1 MSLADKIMQLRKQ
14 RGWSQIDLADRLDVS
29 RQSVSKWEMAQAV
42 PELDKIIKLS
52 ELFDVTTDYLLKDD
66 IPEPPA
72 PEPEAAPEPEPVP
85 EPVVR
90 EETPKKK
97 WSTWRWIAT
106 GIAAVV
112 FLALALIIIAAVSFN
127 YMTDSATS
135 DSESSMVIDALPTPS
150 PIPAAAGTTWIIEAE
165 STDQVYE
172 GPMVETYTFGEG
184 ETALTGGP
192 VSPEEMAAIAR
203 EYEPFGVTYDVQTDQ
218 WYYDGQAVRIF
229 TDIMTSNGQPL
240 EGGNFHG
247 VMRSFAGT
255 GSIDIRTIR
264 DYDRPDSNGN
274 GTLTGIEVFNVYS
287 DADWEESP

>member
-14 RGWSQIDLADRLDVS
+14 QGWSQIDRADRLDVS

-66 IPEPPA
+66 IPEPLA
-72 PEPEAAPEPEPVP
+72 PEPEATPEPVA
-85 EPVVR
+85 R

-97 WSTWRWIAT
+97 WSTWRWVAT
-106 GIAAVV
+106 GIVAFV

-150 PIPAAAGTTWIIEAE
+150 PMPAAGTTWIIEAE

-203 EYEPFGVTYDVQTDQ
+203 EYEPFGVTYDVQADQ
-218 WYYDGQAVRIF
+218 WYYDGQAVRVF

-247 VMRSFAGT
+247 VMRSFAGA
-255 GSIDIRTIR
+255 GVIDIRTVR
-264 DYDRPDSNGN
+264 DYANPDPDGN
-274 GTLTGIEVFNVYS
+274 GTLTGIEVFNVDS
-287 DADWEESP
+287 DAVLEESP